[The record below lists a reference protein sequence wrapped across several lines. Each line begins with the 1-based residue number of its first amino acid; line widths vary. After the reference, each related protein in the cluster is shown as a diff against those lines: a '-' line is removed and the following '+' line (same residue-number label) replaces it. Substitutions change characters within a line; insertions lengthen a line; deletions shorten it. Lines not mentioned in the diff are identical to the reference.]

1 MTPLLVLFEDS
12 HWADLRPL
20 TEILPV
26 PALAFGAA
34 RLETRWRAQ
43 LGLPLLGIQAR
54 PQALAAWHGVPR
66 PDVPQPS
73 PETEVLAIN
82 AAALPGA
89 WMAPALEGPMPAL
102 WVTGDRVVGARLPYH
117 RLGPGLGR
125 GAGFEDFLRELDL
138 PQTRV
143 GADLLWWPWDIVDRN
158 PEALREDLA
167 GLPGTLEG
175 DVHALA
181 AVLQPDRVRVE
192 RGARVDPY
200 AVLDGRSGPILVR
213 EGAVILSHTLVTG
226 PCVIGARTEL
236 LGGAVGNSTIGP
248 ECRIAGEV
256 DACVWQG
263 WANKR
268 HHGFIGHSV
277 ISEWV
282 NLGALTT
289 TSDLKNNYGQ
299 VRVWV
304 DGREVDSGTHKV
316 GAFIGGHVKTGI
328 GSLLPT
334 GASIGTGSNLF
345 GGGRFA
351 PKHLAPF
358 SWWDGERCVEHA
370 LDKFTATART
380 AMGRR
385 QRTLTGGDEAALR
398 GLFEGTRGERSGV
411 AATVSAPS

>member
-1 MTPLLVLFEDS
+1 MNPLLVLFEDG

-34 RLETRWRAQ
+34 RLETRWRAR
-43 LGLPLLGIQAR
+43 LGLRLLGIQAR
-54 PQALAAWHGVPR
+54 PQALAAWSSVPR
-66 PDVPQPS
+66 PDVTNPAPGD
-73 PETEVLAIN
+73 EVIALN

-89 WMAPALEGPMPAL
+89 WLTAALEAAAPAL
-102 WVTGDRVVGARLPYH
+102 WVTGDRLVGARLPYH
-117 RLGPGLGR
+117 QLAPGLGR

-143 GADLLWWPWDIVDRN
+143 GASLLWWPWDLIERN
-158 PEALREDLA
+158 VEALQEDLI
-167 GLPGTLEG
+167 GLPGGIEG
-175 DVHALA
+175 EVHALA
-181 AVLQPDRVRVE
+181 AVLEPGRVRVE
-192 RGARVDPY
+192 RGVRVDPY
-200 AVLDGRSGPILVR
+200 AVLDGRNGPILVR
-213 EGAVILSHTLVTG
+213 EGAVIGSHTVVCG
-226 PCVIGARTEL
+226 PCVVGARTEL
-236 LGGAVGNSTIGP
+236 LGGVIGNSTIGP

-256 DACVWQG
+256 DACIWQG

-268 HHGFIGHSV
+268 HHGFVGHSV
-277 ISEWV
+277 IGEWV

-289 TSDLKNNYGQ
+289 TSDLKNNYGS

-304 DGREVDSGTHKV
+304 NGREMDSGAAKV
-316 GAFIGGHVKTGI
+316 GAFVGAHVKTGI

-334 GASIGTGSNLF
+334 GASIGTGCNLF

-351 PKHLAPF
+351 PRRLAPF
-358 SWWDGERCVEHA
+358 TWWDGEHCVEHR

-385 QRTLTGGDEAALR
+385 QRSLSGGDEAALR
-398 GLFEGTRGERSGV
+398 GLFEWTRQERAGV
-411 AATVSAPS
+411 AAPASS